1 MLRRLGYK
9 SQGGNAATVKKYAAL
24 WRISTAHFDPDAV
37 RNEALQRAR
46 GARRPI
52 DEILVEGSTFSRHHL
67 KERLFAE
74 GLKQRECET
83 CGQGEIWRGRRMA
96 LILDHI
102 NGIPDDHRLENLRI
116 LCPNCAAT
124 LDTHCSRKNR
134 LARLPRECRY
144 CGDVFVPKYDRHRY
158 CSRACGQKWD
168 RSRLRGVPRPSRRLV
183 ERPPLHVLLAEVA
196 RDGYLATGRKYGVSD
211 NAIRKWVRCYE
222 NEMARRRREGADELD
237 QAA

>member
-1 MLRRLGYK
+1 
-9 SQGGNAATVKKYAAL
+9 
-24 WRISTAHFDPDAV
+24 
-37 RNEALQRAR
+37 
-46 GARRPI
+46 
-52 DEILVEGSTFSRHHL
+52 LVEGSTFSRHHL

-74 GLKQRECET
+74 SLKRRECET
-83 CGQGEIWRGRRMA
+83 CGQGEIWRGGRMA

-116 LCPNCAAT
+116 LWPNCAAT
-124 LDTHCSRKNR
+124 L
-134 LARLPRECRY
+134 
-144 CGDVFVPKYDRHRY
+144 
-158 CSRACGQKWD
+158 
-168 RSRLRGVPRPSRRLV
+168 RPSRRLV

-211 NAIRKWVRCYE
+211 NAIRKWVRFYE

>member
-1 MLRRLGYK
+1 MRDLRPRRDLAWQAYGADPRSHQRNPRRPPAREPEDSLSQLRR
-9 SQGGNAATVKKYAAL
+9 
-24 WRISTAHFDPDAV
+24 
-37 RNEALQRAR
+37 
-46 GARRPI
+46 
-52 DEILVEGSTFSRHHL
+52 
-67 KERLFAE
+67 
-74 GLKQRECET
+74 
-83 CGQGEIWRGRRMA
+83 
-96 LILDHI
+96 
-102 NGIPDDHRLENLRI
+102 
-116 LCPNCAAT
+116 
-124 LDTHCSRKNR
+124 DTRYVLLSENR